1 MEIIDLKINQDEEIF
16 SSFYEINQQQVPKVG
31 SVSLEEFINLI
42 KISNISYGFI
52 KKGICLGFVI
62 CLRENTNYKSINY
75 KFFQNRHNK
84 FFYIDRIAIANKYQS
99 SGIGSILYKKLLSIK
114 DLTQEFYKK
123 EKIKTVVKQTKIIK
137 GDLLEK
143 PKDKMDEVN
152 RSKEIQKK
160 ISNLQ

>member
-31 SVSLEEFINLI
+31 SVSLEEFIYLI
-42 KISNISYGFI
+42 KISDISYGSI

-99 SGIGSILYKKLLSIK
+99 SGIGSNLYSKLLSIK
-114 DLTQEFYKK
+114 DKF
-123 EKIKTVVKQTKIIK
+123 KIPICA
-137 GDLLEK
+137 
-143 PKDKMDEVN
+143 EVN
-152 RSKEIQKK
+152 IDPPNELSINFHRKHGFSKITERTIKEGYSVAYMEIE
-160 ISNLQ
+160 

>member
-1 MEIIDLKINQDEEIF
+1 LEIIDLKINQDEEIF

-31 SVSLEEFINLI
+31 SVSLEEFIYLI
-42 KISNISYGFI
+42 KISDISYGSI

-99 SGIGSILYKKLLSIK
+99 SGIGSILYNKLLSIK
-114 DLTQEFYKK
+114 
-123 EKIKTVVKQTKIIK
+123 VKFNIPICA
-137 GDLLEK
+137 
-143 PKDKMDEVN
+143 EVN
-152 RSKEIQKK
+152 IDPPNESSINFHRKHGFSEITESTLKEGY
-160 ISNLQ
+160 SVVYMEVS

>member
-31 SVSLEEFINLI
+31 SVSLEEFIYLI
-42 KISNISYGFI
+42 KISDISYGSI

-99 SGIGSILYKKLLSIK
+99 SGIGLSLIH
-114 DLTQEFYKK
+114 
-123 EKIKTVVKQTKIIK
+123 I
-137 GDLLEK
+137 
-143 PKDKMDEVN
+143 
-152 RSKEIQKK
+152 
-160 ISNLQ
+160 